1 MKQFFL
7 VSRFSD
13 DIYSYI
19 VNQCYLDIKKTD
31 KNHIEIE
38 NIKLRRFPDLKFLF
52 FCLFCLFKGDFF
64 KKEKIIYLKFQKI
77 NFGKHLLSYTFRS
90 YKSYLSS
97 FTYYYAL
104 FKNIYLVAKYFKT
117 SDYYIN
123 NYKFKYA
130 YLDHIE
136 YLNAIFYQKFV
147 NKNIKIYSNRFPR
160 SIIKTKQKNI
170 EKLFEI
176 EFKKKSYTKKQSN
189 KIIKSSKKIFSSL
202 RNYLPWMHYTRYR
215 ILKNK
220 DLKNYEYIIYAHSFT
235 DSQLEH
241 KYDGFANTLEWLAF
255 TVNELKKKNK
265 NFIIKAHPNFYMKST
280 IKGIYE
286 VAAWD
291 KKIYD
296 KFIKNLVDDKRILIL
311 DKPILNYDV
320 ATRLNKKCIVITK
333 HGSAQ
338 LEMVYHNFKV
348 ITSKSNFI
356 NSKYS
361 ISNTW
366 SNKFEYKKLL
376 KKDWDSLKLAKKKN
390 FYSVME
396 NLFMDENKAYGKNH
410 YLNVLKSHMSK
421 LKLIPKNSSYEEMI
435 LKFNKIKN
443 KDDIWKK
450 IDLPILEV

>member
-31 KNHIEIE
+31 KNIIEIE
-38 NIKLRRFPDLKFLF
+38 KIKLKRFPDLKFLF

-64 KKEKIIYLKFQKI
+64 RKEKIIFLKFQNI

-97 FTYYYAL
+97 FTYYFAL
-104 FKNIYLVAKYFKT
+104 FNNIYLVAKYFKT
-117 SDYYIN
+117 ADYYIK

-176 EFKKKSYTKKQSN
+176 EFKKKSYTKKQSD

-202 RNYLPWMHYTRYR
+202 RDYLPWMYYTRYS

-220 DLKNYEYIIYAHSFT
+220 DLKKYEYIIYAHSFT

-241 KYDGFANTLEWLAF
+241 KYDGFINTLEWLSF

-265 NFIIKAHPNFYMKST
+265 KFIIKAHPNFYMKSK

-311 DKPILNYDV
+311 DKPIL
-320 ATRLNKKCIVITK
+320 
-333 HGSAQ
+333 
-338 LEMVYHNFKV
+338 
-348 ITSKSNFI
+348 
-356 NSKYS
+356 
-361 ISNTW
+361 
-366 SNKFEYKKLL
+366 
-376 KKDWDSLKLAKKKN
+376 
-390 FYSVME
+390 
-396 NLFMDENKAYGKNH
+396 
-410 YLNVLKSHMSK
+410 
-421 LKLIPKNSSYEEMI
+421 
-435 LKFNKIKN
+435 
-443 KDDIWKK
+443 
-450 IDLPILEV
+450 

>member
-7 VSRFSD
+7 VSRYSD

-19 VNQCYLDIKKTD
+19 INQCYLDIKKTD

-38 NIKLRRFPDLKFLF
+38 KIKLKRFPDLKFLF

-64 KKEKIIYLKFQKI
+64 NKEKIIFLKFQNI

-117 SDYYIN
+117 ADYYIN
-123 NYKFKYA
+123 NYRFKYA
-130 YLDHIE
+130 YLDHIQ

-176 EFKKKSYTKKQSN
+176 EFKKKSYTKKQSD
-189 KIIKSSKKIFSSL
+189 KIIRSSKKIFSSL
-202 RNYLPWMHYTRYR
+202 RNYLPWMHYTTYS

-220 DLKNYEYIIYAHSFT
+220 DLKKFEYIIYAHSFT
-235 DSQLEH
+235 DSQLEF
-241 KYDGFANTLEWLAF
+241 KYDGFINTLEWLAF

-265 NFIIKAHPNFYMKST
+265 NFIIKAHPNFYVKST
-280 IKGIYE
+280 IKGINE

-333 HGSAQ
+333 HGNVQ

-356 NSKYS
+356 NTKYS

-366 SNKFEYKKLL
+366 SNKFEYKNLL
-376 KKDWDSLKLAKKKN
+376 KKDWDALKLAKKQN

-410 YLNVLKSHMSK
+410 YLNVLKNYMSK
-421 LKLIPKNSSYEEMI
+421 LKLISKNSSYEEMI

-443 KDDIWKK
+443 KDDVWKK
-450 IDLPILEV
+450 IVLPIKEV